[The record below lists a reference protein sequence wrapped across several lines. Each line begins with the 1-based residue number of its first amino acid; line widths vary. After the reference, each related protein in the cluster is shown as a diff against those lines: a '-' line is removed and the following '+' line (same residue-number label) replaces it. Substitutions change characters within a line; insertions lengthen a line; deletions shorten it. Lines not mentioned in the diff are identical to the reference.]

1 MCPLWQ
7 HKLYFSSHVYNCSS
21 CWAYN
26 NIWNIFLL
34 TFYKIFFHFQTCLNT
49 LGTCSASHLRLSTCS
64 VYTALCSISC
74 NTYTLYTH
82 KINTVFHQ
90 SIYPCTA
97 YFFNVPTHSISADS
111 SSHIFLK
118 TPNSLGSH
126 RSDCSYQFLF
136 ITSAIDQLTTDW
148 WLSFH
153 FHNER
158 NYHHYSYVQ

>member
-1 MCPLWQ
+1 MKYFFADVLQNTLPFSNLFKHSRYLQRITSPVIYMFSVYCSV
-7 HKLYFSSHVYNCSS
+7 LYF
-21 CWAYN
+21 
-26 NIWNIFLL
+26 L
-34 TFYKIFFHFQTCLNT
+34 Q
-49 LGTCSASHLRLSTCS
+49 HLHNVHTQNK
-64 VYTALCSISC
+64 YSISPIH
-74 NTYTLYTH
+74 LPLH
-82 KINTVFHQ
+82 SLFF
-90 SIYPCTA
+90 
-97 YFFNVPTHSISADS
+97 FFNVPTHSISADS